1 MKIKTSALL
10 VSVILTTL
18 NMSVVYAA
26 SDVKIPF
33 SYGKGSQLYEDNCSS
48 CHGIKLDGTDK
59 GPPLI
64 HAFYKPSHHGDSSF
78 YSAAL
83 KGVRAHH
90 WKFGDMPPVK
100 GMTAK
105 MMDRIVP
112 YVRFYQQQMKL
123 Y

>member
-18 NMSVVYAA
+18 NISVVNAA
-26 SDVKIPF
+26 GDVKIPF
-33 SYGKGSQLYEDNCSS
+33 SYGKGKQLYEENCSS
-48 CHGIKLDGTDK
+48 CHGVKLDGTDK

-64 HAFYKPSHHGDSSF
+64 HAFYKPSHHGDGAF
-78 YSAAL
+78 YKAAL
-83 KGVRAHH
+83 KGARAHH
-90 WKFGDMPPVK
+90 WNFGDMLPVK

-105 MMDRIVP
+105 KMDSIVP